1 MITHHGI
8 CMDGGHYT
16 CDIFNSHQW
25 LECNDEIKKQTLIRY
40 NFIFKCHYNIKNY
53 NYFSYYFV
61 NLI

>member
-25 LECNDEIKKQTLIRY
+25 LECNDEQIVSVSENDILQRNAYLLFYQRM
-40 NFIFKCHYNIKNY
+40 
-53 NYFSYYFV
+53 
-61 NLI
+61 